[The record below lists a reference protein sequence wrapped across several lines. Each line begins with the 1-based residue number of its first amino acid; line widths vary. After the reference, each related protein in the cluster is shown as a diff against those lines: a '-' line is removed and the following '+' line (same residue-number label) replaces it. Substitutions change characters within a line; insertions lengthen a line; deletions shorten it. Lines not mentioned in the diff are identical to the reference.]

1 MTLNQDVY
9 SIEYWSNYWKSLLSP
24 EDQEAIKGTF
34 FDYYDF
40 VDFAEWHR
48 GQMSKWS
55 LTRIDNERV

>member
-48 GQMSKWS
+48 GP
-55 LTRIDNERV
+55 NE